1 MPAVLLFAQAAVAL
15 YPLAVDLL
23 ALIEPMLRE
32 GRDPTAAE
40 WAMVLPQDDAAHA
53 VVQGS

>member
-15 YPLAVDLL
+15 YPLAADLL

-32 GRDPTAAE
+32 HRGPTAAE
-40 WAMVLPQDDAAHA
+40 WALVLPQDDAAHTA
-53 VVQGS
+53 VQGS